1 MKLSRFLVLPAALAL
16 TIAVSGSSLAKDVVI
31 RAGLIDPP
39 GHIDVIA
46 TEKYADLVA
55 KKTNGSVKIEVY
67 PAAQL
72 GFAMDMLQG
81 LKIGT
86 VQMFVG
92 ATTWLGAF
100 DKDFWISGCLYVFND
115 QEQARDLHQG
125 PIFSMMTEKLRKKDG
140 IRIISQN
147 WDRGARNFISKK
159 PLHTPEDLKG
169 LKVRVPGQKS
179 WIANFAL
186 AGASPTPLPL
196 SETFTALQQGLVE
209 STEQASNWLYFNK
222 YNTIANNL
230 VVSNHNYEE
239 TGIMI
244 SESFYQG
251 LDKSQQDAL
260 DEAAVEIA
268 EWHNAEL
275 AADITKAEAEMAKG
289 GVNIIQVD
297 QVAWQKHFRNN
308 FDTLVKDIGY
318 SKELTDAIKAEWK

>member
-1 MKLSRFLVLPAALAL
+1 MKLNRLLVPAAIAL
-16 TIAVSGSSLAKDVVI
+16 TMMTTSVSFAKNVTI

-39 GHIDVIA
+39 GHIDVVA
-46 TEKYADLVA
+46 AEKYAELVA
-55 KKTNGSVKIEVY
+55 KKTDGSVKIEVY

-81 LKIGT
+81 LKLGT
-86 VQMFVG
+86 VQMFIG
-92 ATTWLGAF
+92 GTTWLGAF

-115 QEQARDLHQG
+115 QEQARNLHQG
-125 PIFSMMTEKLRKKDG
+125 PIFATMTEKLRKNDG
-140 IRIISQN
+140 IRLISQN

-159 PLHTPEDLKG
+159 PLHTPEDLNG
-169 LKVRVPGQKS
+169 LKIRVPGQKS
-179 WIANFAL
+179 WIANFEL

-222 YNTIANNL
+222 YNTIAENL
-230 VVSNHNYEE
+230 IVSNHNYEE
-239 TGIMI
+239 TGLMI
-244 SESFYQG
+244 SEPFFQS
-251 LDKSQQDAL
+251 LDESQQKAIE
-260 DEAAVEIA
+260 EAAVEIA

-275 AADITKAEAEMAKG
+275 AADIAKAEAIMAKE

-297 QVAWQKHFRNN
+297 QAAWQKHFRAN
-308 FDTLVKDIGY
+308 FDTLVEEIGY